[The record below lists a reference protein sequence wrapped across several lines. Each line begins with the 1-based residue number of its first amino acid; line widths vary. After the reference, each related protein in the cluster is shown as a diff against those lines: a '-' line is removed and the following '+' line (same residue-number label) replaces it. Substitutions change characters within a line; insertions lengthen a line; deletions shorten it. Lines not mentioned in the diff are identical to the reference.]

1 MDKSLKL
8 FIVGTYKSVYN
19 GYFLAQANT
28 DATIIYE
35 HHNSDYLQVN
45 FDSGNNL
52 SGSLTLTRK
61 E

>member
-1 MDKSLKL
+1 MDKSLKM

-35 HHNSDYLQVN
+35 NHNSDYLQVK